1 MRPPTLDA
9 PGAAPRAWSRS
20 AQLPTHR
27 LVADQAYS
35 SRAIRRY
42 AHRRN
47 IRVTIPHK
55 RNESQAGPFDRA
67 SYRKRNRIERAFNRF
82 KQCRRLATRYEKRA
96 HNYRAMWVVASIL
109 LWFRL

>member
-1 MRPPTLDA
+1 MRPPAVDA
-9 PGAAPRAWSRS
+9 PGV
-20 AQLPTHR
+20 AQRFRYPVGPGPSHR

-35 SRAIRRY
+35 SWAIRRY

-96 HNYRAMWVVASIL
+96 QNYRAMWVVASIL

>member
-1 MRPPTLDA
+1 MRPVQLHG
-9 PGAAPRAWSRS
+9 PGPGRPKS
-20 AQLPTHR
+20 QPHR
-27 LVADQAYS
+27 LVADKAYS
-35 SRAIRRY
+35 SRAIRPY

-47 IRVTIPHK
+47 IRLTIPHK

-96 HNYRAMWVVASIL
+96 QNYRAMWVVASIL